1 MEEIEAEPER
11 AVYAISVA
19 NELLLS
25 AQKKASKS
33 SFEEAIIESRDS
45 MRIASSAILFRDGYI
60 ANDLESSCIY
70 LKKKYGDVVPVDEW
84 RFVES
89 MVQSSPIDSLVSKLG
104 FGKTNREDQ
113 AKKAINA
120 ADRFISASGILLV
133 E

>member
-11 AVYAISVA
+11 AIYAISIA
-19 NELLLS
+19 HDLLLS
-25 AQKKASKS
+25 AQENASKS

-60 ANDLESSCIY
+60 ANDLESSCAY
-70 LKKKYGDVVPVDEW
+70 LKKKYGEVMPVDEW
-84 RFVES
+84 RLVEG
-89 MVQSSPIDSLVSKLG
+89 MVRSGPIDQLVSKLG

-120 ADRFISASGILLV
+120 ADRFVSASGVILV